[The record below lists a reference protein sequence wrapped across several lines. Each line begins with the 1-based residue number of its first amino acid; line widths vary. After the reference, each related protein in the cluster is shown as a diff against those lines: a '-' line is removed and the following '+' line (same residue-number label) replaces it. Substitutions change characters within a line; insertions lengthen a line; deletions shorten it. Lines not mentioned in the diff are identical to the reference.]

1 VRVDIR
7 DDTAGTVRFSAH
19 LAATGGGANVIV
31 PIPLKAS
38 ADNDNWTAQLSASVS
53 SVYITAIAIKQN

>member
-1 VRVDIR
+1 
-7 DDTAGTVRFSAH
+7 VRFSAH